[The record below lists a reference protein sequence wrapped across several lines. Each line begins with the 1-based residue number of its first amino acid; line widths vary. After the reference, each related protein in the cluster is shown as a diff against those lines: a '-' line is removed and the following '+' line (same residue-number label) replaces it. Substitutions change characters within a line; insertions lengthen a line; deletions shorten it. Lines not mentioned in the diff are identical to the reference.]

1 MFKHYKRIL
10 KGEPKHRQES
20 PSHPIEPIS
29 SRQTTFE
36 PSSAFVP
43 PTEAAIA
50 AANANRGYS
59 GTVLADK
66 TREQTHFSPRIAA
79 GPVLELQDAPPQ
91 AEPSVVIPSPP
102 PVSAALPL
110 PFKAPAPPSAPS
122 ASSTAPSD
130 SPQRQSHAH
139 HTQPTPHMSTQPQ
152 QISPLHVE
160 DSGASYTSSTGSVSR
175 AKDHKA
181 ALHSAN
187 ERLQKALQ
195 NAAKPAAKAAMA
207 SPAQPPISTGSSPT
221 PTISPPVQTTLQNAV
236 LESPAA
242 AGSLQK
248 QQHHADSKVMPA
260 SQSNSQL
267 RSEASVMS
275 VESDDDVN
283 DLTGKPPHICQ
294 VHDCNFDTRMPAT
307 HECVMHAVHVN
318 EYMRQLAGGRSPST
332 QLITISSCC
341 NISLDLQDLTRHNCA
356 YQILFPCP
364 CNIAASL

>member
-20 PSHPIEPIS
+20 PSHPIEPIG
-29 SRQTTFE
+29 SRQTKFD
-36 PSSAFVP
+36 PSSAGVP

-59 GTVLADK
+59 GSVLAD
-66 TREQTHFSPRIAA
+66 TPREQTHFSPRIAA
-79 GPVLELQDAPPQ
+79 GPVREPENAPSE
-91 AEPSVVIPSPP
+91 AEPSAVTPTPP

-110 PFKAPAPPSAPS
+110 PAKAPAPSSAPW

-130 SPQRQSHAH
+130 PPERHTHAH
-139 HTQPTPHMSTQPQ
+139 HAQPTFHAPSQHQH
-152 QISPLHVE
+152 ISPLHVE
-160 DSGASYTSSTGSVSR
+160 NSGASYTSSTGSVSR

-195 NAAKPAAKAAMA
+195 NAAKPATKAAAA
-207 SPAQPPISTGSSPT
+207 SQAQLPISTGSSPSST
-221 PTISPPVQTTLQNAV
+221 VSPPVRTILQDAV

-242 AGSLQK
+242 AGSLQN
-248 QQHHADSKVMPA
+248 QQRHADAKVMPA
-260 SQSNSQL
+260 SQSSSQL

-283 DLTGKPPHICQ
+283 DLTGKLPFI
-294 VHDCNFDTRMPAT
+294 
-307 HECVMHAVHVN
+307 
-318 EYMRQLAGGRSPST
+318 
-332 QLITISSCC
+332 
-341 NISLDLQDLTRHNCA
+341 
-356 YQILFPCP
+356 
-364 CNIAASL
+364 

>member
-59 GTVLADK
+59 GSVLADK
-66 TREQTHFSPRIAA
+66 SREQTHLSPRIAA

-91 AEPSVVIPSPP
+91 AEPSVVKPSPP

-110 PFKAPAPPSAPS
+110 PVKAPAPSSAPS

-130 SPQRQSHAH
+130 SPQRQSHAQ
-139 HTQPTPHMSTQPQ
+139 HTQHSQPTPHAPPQHQ

-187 ERLQKALQ
+187 KRLQKALQ
-195 NAAKPAAKAAMA
+195 NAAKPAVKPAAKAATA
-207 SPAQPPISTGSSPT
+207 TQAQLPISTGSSPT
-221 PTISPPVQTTLQNAV
+221 STASPPAQTILQKAV

-242 AGSLQK
+242 ASSLQN
-248 QQHHADSKVMPA
+248 QQHHAAAKVMPA
-260 SQSNSQL
+260 TQSSSQL

-283 DLTGKPPHICQ
+283 DLTGKLPHI
-294 VHDCNFDTRMPAT
+294 
-307 HECVMHAVHVN
+307 
-318 EYMRQLAGGRSPST
+318 
-332 QLITISSCC
+332 
-341 NISLDLQDLTRHNCA
+341 
-356 YQILFPCP
+356 
-364 CNIAASL
+364 

>member
-29 SRQTTFE
+29 SQQTTFE

-59 GTVLADK
+59 GSVLADK
-66 TREQTHFSPRIAA
+66 TSAQTHFPPRIAA
-79 GPVLELQDAPPQ
+79 GPVLELQCALAE
-91 AEPSVVIPSPP
+91 AEPSVVTPSPP

-110 PFKAPAPPSAPS
+110 PVKTPAPYSSPS

-139 HTQPTPHMSTQPQ
+139 HTQPTPHATPQ
-152 QISPLHVE
+152 HQQMSPLHVE

-187 ERLQKALQ
+187 KRLQKALQ
-195 NAAKPAAKAAMA
+195 NAEKPAAKAAMA
-207 SPAQPPISTGSSPT
+207 SQTQLPISTASSPI
-221 PTISPPVQTTLQNAV
+221 PTASPPVQTTLQNAV
-236 LESPAA
+236 LQSPAA
-242 AGSLQK
+242 ASSLQN
-248 QQHHADSKVMPA
+248 QQHHADAKATPA
-260 SQSNSQL
+260 SQSTSQL

-283 DLTGKPPHICQ
+283 DLTGKLSHI
-294 VHDCNFDTRMPAT
+294 
-307 HECVMHAVHVN
+307 
-318 EYMRQLAGGRSPST
+318 
-332 QLITISSCC
+332 
-341 NISLDLQDLTRHNCA
+341 
-356 YQILFPCP
+356 
-364 CNIAASL
+364 

>member
-29 SRQTTFE
+29 SRHTTFD
-36 PSSAFVP
+36 PTFAGVP

-59 GTVLADK
+59 GSVLADK

-79 GPVLELQDAPPQ
+79 GPVLELENAPPE
-91 AEPSVVIPSPP
+91 AEPLVVTPSPP

-110 PFKAPAPPSAPS
+110 PAKAPAPSPAPS

-139 HTQPTPHMSTQPQ
+139 HTQATPHAPPQ
-152 QISPLHVE
+152 HQQLSPLHVE

-175 AKDHKA
+175 PKDHKA

-187 ERLQKALQ
+187 VRLQKALQ
-195 NAAKPAAKAAMA
+195 NAAKPAAQAAAA
-207 SPAQPPISTGSSPT
+207 SQAQLPTSTGSSPT
-221 PTISPPVQTTLQNAV
+221 FTVSSPVQTVLQDASPPQDAV
-236 LESPAA
+236 LKSPAA
-242 AGSLQK
+242 AGSLQN
-248 QQHHADSKVMPA
+248 QQHHADAKVTRA
-260 SQSNSQL
+260 SQGISQL
-267 RSEASVMS
+267 HSEASVMS

-283 DLTGKPPHICQ
+283 DLTGKLPHICQ
-294 VHDCNFDTRMPAT
+294 AMPMIMT
-307 HECVMHAVHVN
+307 LTCRFHQHSSMHKCMMHLLLAD
-318 EYMRQLAGGRSPST
+318 EYMRQLVPAEGF
-332 QLITISSCC
+332 QHSS
-341 NISLDLQDLTRHNCA
+341 SQFAREATSA
-356 YQILFPCP
+356 
-364 CNIAASL
+364 